1 MRVTRGVFT
10 MKWYFGLNEGG
21 TRLDL
26 GDLAK
31 LAVTSARR
39 FTNLRPH
46 MLYHGNRNAFTAWM
60 EREGVTVIDV
70 RLSYEAAMKKAIRAG
85 WYPAPLEGH
94 WLRTEICNIECEDEY
109 VLYTDIDVVFLK
121 PVDLTAMRPRFFACA
136 PEFDKDNWNYFNSGV
151 MVMNIPALRADY
163 LRLRGNIEERFRDPA
178 NGAFND
184 QPVYNTLYQGL
195 WDRLDPIY
203 NWKPYWSFNSDAAIF
218 HFHGPKFDTIR
229 EIIDG
234 TWNWEN
240 LYGERAGT
248 MVVGHFDLYLTYFR
262 MMRDLTEPGGRLH
275 TMIEGILRD
284 GPGALPAM
292 WEIRAKYV
300 PEESGAPPPV
310 AVAPPPAEP
319 QPAAAPIP
327 KAPIPKAQISGAPP
341 ALPPALDVAPPPP
354 AAASVQADS
363 PIWVA
368 QGTDAWLRSDGT
380 SIVFWNGSARGG
392 QWVAGLRGQAA
403 ALVDPTFLTDP
414 LGRIRA
420 FPSAAAARAACDAT
434 LAGAVPS
441 DDVLAGRIARG
452 VPGETTAEAA
462 WP

>member
-1 MRVTRGVFT
+1 MRRGASATFSARSWPPVTVYPLSARMRVTRGVLT

-46 MLYHGNRNAFTAWM
+46 MLYHGKRNAFTEWM
-60 EREGVTVIDV
+60 ERNGVTVIDV
-70 RLSYEAAMKKAIRAG
+70 RLSYEATMRKAIQAG

-94 WLRTEICNIECEDEY
+94 WLRTEICNIECEEDY

-121 PVDLTAMRPRFFACA
+121 PIDLTGVRPRFFACA
-136 PEFDKDNWNYFNSGV
+136 PEFDKENWNYFNSGV

-163 LRLRGNIEERFRDPA
+163 LRLRGHIEERFQDPA

-184 QPVYNTLYQGL
+184 QPVFNTLYKGL

-203 NWKPYWSFNSDAAIF
+203 NWKPYWSFNPDAAIF

-234 TWNWEN
+234 TWNWRN

-248 MVVGHFDLYLTYFR
+248 MVVGHFELYLTYFR
-262 MMRDLTEPGGRLH
+262 MMRDLAEPGGRLH
-275 TMIEGILRD
+275 GMIEGILRD
-284 GPGALPAM
+284 GPAALPAM
-292 WEIRAKYV
+292 RAIRAQYV
-300 PEESGAPPPV
+300 PEE
-310 AVAPPPAEP
+310 
-319 QPAAAPIP
+319 
-327 KAPIPKAQISGAPP
+327 APP
-341 ALPPALDVAPPPP
+341 APQAATPQAVPPQAVPSQAIPPQATPQATPALPVAPLASPVSPTPPP
-354 AAASVQADS
+354 AAVS
-363 PIWVA
+363 WEA
-368 QGTDAWLRSDGT
+368 QGEEAWRRADGRCL
-380 SIVFWNGSARGG
+380 VFRDGER
-392 QWVAGLRGQAA
+392 WVAGLRGDAA
-403 ALVDPTFLTDP
+403 PWIDPTFLTDP
-414 LGRIRA
+414 LGRIRG
-420 FPSAAAARAACDAT
+420 FSSAARARAACDAI
-434 LAGAVPS
+434 LAGEPVPE
-441 DDVLAGRIARG
+441 DGM
-452 VPGETTAEAA
+452 AEAD